1 MLITYR
7 EVEMKSANTT
17 AALALLA
24 LLSAVAV
31 CPASAAEEDF
41 YRGKSLNMI
50 VTSGSGGS
58 VDLMA
63 RLTSRHLAKH
73 IANNPTVIVKYM
85 TGGGGIV
92 GGNHLYLNAPKDGT
106 EIGAMLMTVPFEPL
120 FFGEKSH
127 SKFDPRHFNWL
138 GSPAKFESV
147 ALSWHTSP
155 VKKAEDLRTHELIV
169 GSAGA
174 GSNSTI
180 DAILMRN
187 LLGFKY
193 KVIMGYPGGGDIDL
207 AMIRGETFGRAGNSW
222 NAIITRFPDW
232 VAEKK
237 INILYQMGTEKNPA
251 IPADVPLILDFAK
264 TAEERAVLELR
275 FAAYDLGYPV
285 LAPPGLPAERVE
297 TLRTALADT
306 YKDPAF
312 IADAKKAR
320 VDIYPVTGPA
330 LQAVIE
336 KAYGAPAAVRERLVQ
351 GSIPGNDLTAAKS
364 RKVSGQIQE
373 VAESE
378 DGPMVRFVSGGRES
392 HAVIAS
398 QTKVSIKGAAGKAP
412 DLKAGMSCD
421 IDYFGDKGQAVSVTC
436 P

>member
-1 MLITYR
+1 
-7 EVEMKSANTT
+7 MKPATTT
-17 AALALLA
+17 AASAFLA
-24 LLSAVAV
+24 LLSAGAV
-31 CPASAAEEDF
+31 CPASADEADF
-41 YRGKSLNMI
+41 YRGKNLSMI

-73 IANNPTVIVKYM
+73 IAHNPTVIIKYM

-193 KVIMGYPGGGDIDL
+193 KVIM
-207 AMIRGETFGRAGNSW
+207 A
-222 NAIITRFPDW
+222 AI
-232 VAEKK
+232 
-237 INILYQMGTEKNPA
+237 
-251 IPADVPLILDFAK
+251 
-264 TAEERAVLELR
+264 
-275 FAAYDLGYPV
+275 
-285 LAPPGLPAERVE
+285 
-297 TLRTALADT
+297 
-306 YKDPAF
+306 
-312 IADAKKAR
+312 
-320 VDIYPVTGPA
+320 
-330 LQAVIE
+330 
-336 KAYGAPAAVRERLVQ
+336 
-351 GSIPGNDLTAAKS
+351 SISP
-364 RKVSGQIQE
+364 
-373 VAESE
+373 
-378 DGPMVRFVSGGRES
+378 
-392 HAVIAS
+392 
-398 QTKVSIKGAAGKAP
+398 
-412 DLKAGMSCD
+412 
-421 IDYFGDKGQAVSVTC
+421 
-436 P
+436 